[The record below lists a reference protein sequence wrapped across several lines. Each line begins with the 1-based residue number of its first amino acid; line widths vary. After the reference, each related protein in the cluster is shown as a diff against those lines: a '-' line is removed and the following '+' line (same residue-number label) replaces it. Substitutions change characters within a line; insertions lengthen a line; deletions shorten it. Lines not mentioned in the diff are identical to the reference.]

1 MQYQTSIEVTLS
13 PPPDLVVKSLAN
25 PGKVAS
31 KDEVVITY
39 VVENEG
45 AGETDRSWW
54 IDTLVSHRYISRFY
68 FLMNNFEGTV
78 SLKHIHKLCP
88 QIQCKK

>member
-39 VVENEG
+39 VVESEG

-54 IDTLVSHRYISRFY
+54 IGESQIYIA
-68 FLMNNFEGTV
+68 FLFFNE
-78 SLKHIHKLCP
+78 
-88 QIQCKK
+88 

>member
-1 MQYQTSIEVTLS
+1 M
-13 PPPDLVVKSLAN
+13 PPPDLVAKSLTIPA
-25 PGKVAS
+25 KVAS

-54 IDTLVSHRYISRFY
+54 IDTIVSHKDAF
-68 FLMNNFEGTV
+68 FFTNNFEGAAT
-78 SLKHIHKLCP
+78 LKTSFDHALEKTAKSKL
-88 QIQCKK
+88 IIS